1 MGWLDRYPYLYHCAE
16 CGAKVRV
23 TKDGEVTRTCK
34 HNTATINAPRRVILT
49 GDGTLN
55 SQPLTLRINWHI
67 RRFLTLVSG
76 RCV

>member
-1 MGWLDRYPYLYHCAE
+1 MMGWLDRFPYLYNCAE

-23 TKDGEVTRTCK
+23 TKDKVTRTCK
-34 HNTATINAPRRVILT
+34 HNTAKINAPRRVILT

-55 SQPLTLRINWHI
+55 KLPYRMKVEWYLRKWLTLA
-67 RRFLTLVSG
+67 TG